1 MTQEFIFPFSF
12 LSNNRSSFI
21 VITIQ
26 HEKDSL
32 FTNEAQSHSSQ
43 REKRESD
50 ILETKFDQVVQFH
63 FHQDNE
69 RV

>member
-21 VITIQ
+21 VVTIQ

-50 ILETKFDQVVQFH
+50 IYPRD
-63 FHQDNE
+63 
-69 RV
+69 